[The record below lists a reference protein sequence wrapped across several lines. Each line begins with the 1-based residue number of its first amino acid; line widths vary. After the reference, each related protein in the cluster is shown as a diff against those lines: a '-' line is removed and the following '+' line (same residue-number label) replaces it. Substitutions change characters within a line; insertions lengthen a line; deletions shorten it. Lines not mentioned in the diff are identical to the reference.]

1 VQHELPLPRPGEV
14 EQPAGHDPE
23 GCAGVLLYLDP
34 ERVEA
39 DLAARRLACPSC
51 AAGRL
56 APWSRA
62 RPRVLSLLDGR
73 RVRLIPRRA
82 RCIDCRRTHVLLPSW
97 CVPRRAH
104 GVEVI
109 GTALAERLRGGSHR
123 GIGERLG
130 VPAGTVRGW
139 LRRLGQRT
147 EQLRA
152 VATGHLSGL
161 DPAAAS
167 LEPTGSRLGDAL
179 AALAAAVHA
188 AQHRLGRAR
197 PGLVWA
203 LLGRLGLI
211 QSLASARAG

>member
-1 VQHELPLPRPGEV
+1 
-14 EQPAGHDPE
+14 
-23 GCAGVLLYLDP
+23 VLLYLDP
-34 ERVEA
+34 ERVDA

-51 AAGRL
+51 ASGRL
-56 APWSRA
+56 APWAHARSR
-62 RPRVLSLLDGR
+62 VVSLLDGR
-73 RVRLIPRRA
+73 RARLTLRRA
-82 RCIDCRRTHVLLPSW
+82 RCTDCRRTHVPLPSW
-97 CVPRRAH
+97 CAPRRGH

-109 GTALAERLRGGSHR
+109 ATALADRLRGGGHR
-123 GIGERLG
+123 RIAERLG

-139 LRRLGQRT
+139 LRRLGRRA
-147 EQLRA
+147 EPLRA
-152 VATGHLSGL
+152 AATGHLYGL

-203 LLGRLGLI
+203 LLGQFGLI